1 MRQSLLV
8 LLSRS
13 VDYAGMFPPA
23 ALSFGQAVDRYLAA
37 LAGSERFLLA
47 RFVCPAG
54 SLGGVEALRP
64 SPGAPPTVVAV
75 LGPTGDRL
83 EELRE
88 RTLQVG
94 QAMQPWLGGGA
105 LAIDQY
111 EVALPRSVVEGGAD
125 AVAEAARA
133 VSESLQTPRRL
144 LVALEVPL
152 AGSPP
157 ALVGQA
163 VEGIAKANQQ
173 SPITPVCLKLRCG
186 GNTAAAVPSPA
197 ELAHALIAARDNGV
211 LVKATQGLHHAFRH
225 WDAQLGTA
233 ATHLA
238 GTLSLRQT
246 AALMSRL
253 DYYIGVDTGP
263 THIMGALGRPMMSFY
278 HPSSPAHLLQPLQH
292 PALAAVDHP
301 LAGQVGPEAPMAG
314 LTVDSVWT
322 KLEPALAGLR
332 AR

>member
-233 ATHLA
+233 AHGFVNLF
-238 GTLSLRQT
+238 
-246 AALMSRL
+246 AAAAFARSHRL
-253 DYYIGVDTGP
+253 DPVGVAE
-263 THIMGALGRPMMSFY
+263 I
-278 HPSSPAHLLQPLQH
+278 
-292 PALAAVDHP
+292 LAEEDPRAFSWSD
-301 LAGQVGPEAPMAG
+301 AG
-314 LTVDSVWT
+314 LAWRAQAVS
-322 KLEPALAGLR
+322 LAGLAE
-332 AR
+332 ARRFGVTSFGSCSVDEPLAELRSHGLLD